1 MVYLGYFRVYSPK
14 HTLGFYNQHWPMQV
28 RHFRLHSYVC
38 YIGNNGEGG
47 GGVRFLRSAGVS
59 GLILSTTF
67 YKLWSLILMPS
78 GAIKVF
84 FSKVYAHGG

>member
-28 RHFRLHSYVC
+28 CHFRLHSYVC
-38 YIGNNGEGG
+38 YIGNSSGSIIGG
-47 GGVRFLRSAGVS
+47 DRGVRFLRSAGVS

-67 YKLWSLILMPS
+67 YKL
-78 GAIKVF
+78 
-84 FSKVYAHGG
+84 